1 MALNG
6 LIIIIICLALRLIKR
21 LMREQ
26 SIAWALLSIA
36 YFVGVH
42 VGVVMLVYGLW
53 R

>member
-21 LMREQ
+21 LVREQ
-26 SIAWALLSIA
+26 SIAWAVLSIV

-42 VGVVMLVYGLW
+42 VGLVMIVWGLW

>member
-6 LIIIIICLALRLIKR
+6 LIIIAVCLVMRLVKR
-21 LMREQ
+21 FVPLH
-26 SIAWALLSIA
+26 SSAWALLSIG
-36 YFVGVH
+36 YFAGVH